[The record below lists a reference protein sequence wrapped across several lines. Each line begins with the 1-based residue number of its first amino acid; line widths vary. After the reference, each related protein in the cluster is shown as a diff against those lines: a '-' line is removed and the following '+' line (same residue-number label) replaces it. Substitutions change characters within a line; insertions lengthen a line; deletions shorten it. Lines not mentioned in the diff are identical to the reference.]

1 MANGSYRLVLA
12 QGPTPGKVYELVK
25 DILTIGRDV
34 SNDIVVNDAEVSRHH
49 SRLTR
54 QVGGYMLEDLSST
67 NGTFVNGQ
75 RLIGPRPLSRGDQIG
90 LGETVVF
97 GYEQIGTAESGQATM
112 VSPGAGYQ
120 SPSPA
125 YQPPPSPVQDYAP
138 PPPPPPQPAY
148 SPPPPAYAP
157 PPQAPM
163 APPMMPPPPPA
174 PAAQGSRT
182 NLYIGIGCGCL
193 LLIAACAALIF
204 ALDTYAPDL
213 LYGWLPI

>member
-1 MANGSYRLVLA
+1 MANGSYRLVMA

-25 DILTIGRDV
+25 DILTVGRDV

-54 QVGGYMLEDLSST
+54 QVGGYMIEDLSST

-97 GYEQIGTAESGQATM
+97 GYEQLASAESGQATM
-112 VSPGAGYQ
+112 VSPGVGGFQ
-120 SPSPA
+120 
-125 YQPPPSPVQDYAP
+125 QPPSPVQDY
-138 PPPPPPQPAY
+138 
-148 SPPPPAYAP
+148 SPPPAYAP
-157 PPQAPM
+157 PPSPEPAY
-163 APPMMPPPPPA
+163 APPPAYQPPPPA
-174 PAAQGSRT
+174 PSPQMPLPPPAPASQARGGRN

-193 LLIAACAALIF
+193 LLLAACVATGF
-204 ALDTYAPDL
+204 ALDAYAPQL
-213 LYGWLPI
+213 LYGWLP